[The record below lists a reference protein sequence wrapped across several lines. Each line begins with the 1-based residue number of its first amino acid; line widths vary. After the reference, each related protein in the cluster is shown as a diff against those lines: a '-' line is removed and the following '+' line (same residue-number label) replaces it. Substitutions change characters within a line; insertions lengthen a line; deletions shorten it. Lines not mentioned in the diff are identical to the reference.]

1 MTAVFG
7 SADTLPV
14 QLLPTRT
21 TTRWKMTMIFDRR
34 KLK

>member
-1 MTAVFG
+1 
-7 SADTLPV
+7 V

-21 TTRWKMTMIFDRR
+21 TTRWKMTTIFDRR